1 MATVKV
7 KFRASAVPAK
17 EGTLFIRSV
26 LGTEQRPT
34 VPCANSKHTEIM
46 RQPAAEGVLAPD
58 EAAEIIFSDTAA
70 VCVPH
75 SGNSANS
82 ERSRFILLT
91 NRYSGN
97 RPAIQNHQKRRLPD
111 FVGEGNFALEINP
124 LTNETYKQKNRNMGT
139 SDGHAGPL
147 LSVGRSPAPSSAC
160 RTSRPARL
168 RMALGKGDGE
178 RQHGSRFRH
187 RLSERHELR
196 LLHGR

>member
-1 MATVKV
+1 MKPPKLSSPTP
-7 KFRASAVPAK
+7 RPSAFPIAA
-17 EGTLFIRSV
+17 IR
-26 LGTEQRPT
+26 R
-34 VPCANSKHTEIM
+34 
-46 RQPAAEGVLAPD
+46 
-58 EAAEIIFSDTAA
+58 
-70 VCVPH
+70 
-75 SGNSANS
+75 NS

-168 RMALGKGDGE
+168 RMALGKGNGE

-196 LLHGR
+196 LLHGRQGAVPFQGAGRKAYAGRVAYRL